1 MTTSINTRT
10 RNSPNVYLLDDTE
23 AIIIIA
29 MEYIR
34 AHECEHRHDV
44 VQNRL
49 RGNKGKAGDE
59 QERLVEG
66 LWTLRCWREIVS

>member
-1 MTTSINTRT
+1 MTMSINTRT
-10 RNSPNVYLLDDTE
+10 SNSRDAYLLDDTE

-29 MEYIR
+29 MEDIG

-44 VQNRL
+44 MQNRL
-49 RGNKGKAGDE
+49 RSNKGEAGDE

-66 LWTLRCWREIVS
+66 LWTLRC

>member
-10 RNSPNVYLLDDTE
+10 SNSRNAYLLDDTE
-23 AIIIIA
+23 AVIVIA
-29 MEYIR
+29 MEYIG

-49 RGNKGKAGDE
+49 RGNKGEAGDE
-59 QERLVEG
+59 
-66 LWTLRCWREIVS
+66 